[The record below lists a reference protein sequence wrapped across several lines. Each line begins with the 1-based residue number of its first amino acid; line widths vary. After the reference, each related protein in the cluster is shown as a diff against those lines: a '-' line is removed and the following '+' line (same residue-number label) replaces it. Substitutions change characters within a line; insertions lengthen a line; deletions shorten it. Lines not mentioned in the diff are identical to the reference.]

1 MISTNTLTVPEADL
15 LGASDEAHLEQARIA
30 GRVLLIQDDDFLR
43 LHSAGVNH
51 AGIAYAPQGASIGEI
66 IRSLMMI
73 HQVLE
78 AEGMIGHIEYLCGP
92 KKPGTSVRPLQGSLS
107 VAGDPGREPP
117 IGSSANMC
125 GLGEVRPLK
134 SRQ

>member
-1 MISTNTLTVPEADL
+1 MPLTKHTSNKHESRGEFHSPRTMT
-15 LGASDEAHLEQARIA
+15 SCT
-30 GRVLLIQDDDFLR
+30 

-66 IRSLMMI
+66 IRGLMMI

-92 KKPGTSVRPLQGSLS
+92 KKPGISVRPLQGSLS

-117 IGSSANMC
+117 IGSLANMC
-125 GLGEVRPLK
+125 GLGEVCPLK